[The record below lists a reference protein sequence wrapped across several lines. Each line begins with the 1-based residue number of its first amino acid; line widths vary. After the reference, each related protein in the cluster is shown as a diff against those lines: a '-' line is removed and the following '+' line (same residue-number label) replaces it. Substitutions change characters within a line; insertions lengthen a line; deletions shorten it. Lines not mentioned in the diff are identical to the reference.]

1 MNMIWFARVLMEGEQ
16 MTQTQGNDTG
26 VRRLPVP
33 EAIKHLATKHGVR
46 VTESALA
53 QHRYNRSGPEYTIIL
68 RRVYYTPAALD
79 AWIEQKVADSM
90 DSQARAGNARL

>member
-1 MNMIWFARVLMEGEQ
+1 MEGEL
-16 MTQTQGNDTG
+16 MTQAHGNETA

-33 EAIKHLATKHGVR
+33 EAIKHLAAKHGVR

-53 QHRYNRSGPEYTIIL
+53 QHRSNRTGPEYTIIL

-79 AWIEQKVADSM
+79 AWIERKVADSL
-90 DSQARAGNARL
+90 DSQARAASAQL

>member
-1 MNMIWFARVLMEGEQ
+1 MIWFARVLMEGEQ
-16 MTQTQGNDTG
+16 MTQAEGNGAG

-33 EAIKHLATKHGVR
+33 GAIEHLLHKHGVQ

-53 QHRYNRSGPEYTIIL
+53 QHRYNRTGPEYTIIL

-79 AWIEQKVADSM
+79 AWIEKKVAESL
-90 DSQARAGNARL
+90 DSQARAASAQL